1 MQTFAWIILWAAMG
15 FLALALLYILF
26 LQVCNLLVN
35 PRKEYDHCDRF
46 YFRVLNSAA
55 FCSFRLARL
64 KIRLEGAEKIPWE
77 RRFLLVSNHCSNF
90 DPIITWYLL
99 RKNNMAFVSKKENF
113 KVPLFG
119 RMIRKCGF
127 LEIDRDNPK
136 ESVRTLRKAAD
147 LIGRDEASVGV
158 YPEGTR
164 NRTPEKG
171 LLPFHNGVFKI
182 AQMAKVPIVVAVLHG
197 TDKIHKNYPWRRTRV
212 TLEILE
218 VIPAEEAV
226 GRRTS
231 EIGEQVKLLLENRLG
246 GACQE
251 QNAESGCL

>member
-1 MQTFAWIILWAAMG
+1 MKNAVGILLWVILAA
-15 FLALALLYILF
+15 LALALAYVLF
-26 LQVCNLLVN
+26 LQICNLLVN
-35 PRKEYDHCDRF
+35 PKKEYDHCDKF
-46 YFRVLNSAA
+46 YFRMLNSAA
-55 FCSFRLARL
+55 ACSFVLGRLR
-64 KIRLEGAEKIPWE
+64 IRLEGSEKVPWD
-77 RRFLLVSNHCSNF
+77 RRFLLVSNHCSNY

-119 RMIRKCGF
+119 RMIRKCCF
-127 LEIDRDNPK
+127 LAIDRDDPK
-136 ESVRTLRKAAD
+136 ESMKTIMKAAD
-147 LIGRDEASVGV
+147 LMKRDEASVGI

-197 TDKIHKNYPWRRTRV
+197 TDKIRKNYPWRRTKV
-212 TLEILE
+212 SLEILE
-218 VIPAEEAV
+218 VISAEEAA

-231 EIGEQVKLLLENRLG
+231 EIGEKVAGLLQKALAADFGDMNL
-246 GACQE
+246 
-251 QNAESGCL
+251 

>member
-1 MQTFAWIILWAAMG
+1 MQTFAWIILWVALG
-15 FLALALLYILF
+15 LLALALIYILF
-26 LQVCNLLVN
+26 LLACDLAVN
-35 PRKEYDHCDRF
+35 PKKEYDTCDRF

-64 KIRLEGAEKIPWE
+64 KIRMEGGEKVPWE
-77 RRFLLVSNHCSNF
+77 RRFLIVSNHCSNF
-90 DPIITWYLL
+90 DPIITWYFL
-99 RKNNMAFVSKKENF
+99 RKNNIAFVSKKENF

-136 ESVRTLRKAAD
+136 ESVRTLGKAAE
-147 LIGRDEASVGV
+147 LIRRNEASVGV

-182 AQMAKVPIVVAVLHG
+182 AQMAKAPIVVAVLQG
-197 TDKIHKNYPWRRTRV
+197 TEQIRRRYPLRRTEIVLR
-212 TLEILE
+212 ILE
-218 VIPAEEAV
+218 VIPAEEAAA
-226 GRRTS
+226 RRTS
-231 EIGEQVKLLLENRLG
+231 EIGQQVKGLLENQLG
-246 GACQE
+246 EAYPE
-251 QNAESGCL
+251 QKTEGGG

>member
-1 MQTFAWIILWAAMG
+1 MKIVGWIL
-15 FLALALLYILF
+15 LALLAAALLYILF

-35 PRKEYDHCDRF
+35 PQKEYDHCDRF

-64 KIRLEGAEKIPWE
+64 KIRLEGAEKVPWD

-99 RKNNMAFVSKKENF
+99 RKNNMAFVSKQENF

-119 RMIRKCGF
+119 RMIRKCCF
-127 LEIDRDNPK
+127 LAIDREDPK
-136 ESVRTLRKAAD
+136 ASLRTIMKAAD
-147 LIGRDEASVGV
+147 LMKRNEASVGI

-171 LLPFHNGVFKI
+171 LLPFHNGVFKM
-182 AQMAKVPIVVAVLHG
+182 AQMAKAPIVVAALHG
-197 TDKIHKNYPWRRTRV
+197 TDKIHKNYPWRGTKV
-212 TLEILE
+212 SLEILE
-218 VIPAEEAV
+218 VIPAEEAA
-226 GRRTS
+226 GKRTA
-231 EIGEQVKLLLENRLG
+231 EIGEQVEALLKDALEG
-246 GACQE
+246 DHFV
-251 QNAESGCL
+251 S

>member
-1 MQTFAWIILWAAMG
+1 MRNFGWILLWVILAAAA
-15 FLALALLYILF
+15 LALAYILF
-26 LQVCNLLVN
+26 LQVCNLLVD
-35 PRKEYDHCDRF
+35 PKREYDHCDRF

-55 FCSFRLARL
+55 ACSFVLARL
-64 KIRLEGAEKIPWE
+64 KIRLEGAEKVPWD

-119 RMIRKCGF
+119 RMIRKCCF
-127 LEIDRDNPK
+127 LAIDRDDPK
-136 ESVRTLRKAAD
+136 ESMRTIMKAAD
-147 LIGRDEASVGV
+147 LMKRDEASVGI

-197 TDKIHKNYPWRRTRV
+197 TDRIHKNYPWRRTKV
-212 TLEILE
+212 SLEILE

-231 EIGEQVKLLLENRLG
+231 EIGEQVAGLLRKGLEADYPVG
-246 GACQE
+246 
-251 QNAESGCL
+251 

>member
-1 MQTFAWIILWAAMG
+1 MKMIVCVFMWIVLG
-15 FLALALLYILF
+15 FLALALIYILF
-26 LQVCNLLVN
+26 LFACDLLAK
-35 PRKEYDHCDRF
+35 RKKEYDTCDRF

-64 KIRLEGAEKIPWE
+64 KIRMEGGEKVPWE
-77 RRFLLVSNHCSNF
+77 RRFLIVSNHCSNF

-99 RKNNMAFVSKKENF
+99 RKNNIAFLSKGENF

-119 RMIRKCGF
+119 GMIRKCGF
-127 LEIDRDNPK
+127 LKIDRENPK
-136 ESVRTLRKAAD
+136 ESMRTLKKAAD
-147 LIGRDEASVGV
+147 LIKRNEASVGI

-182 AQMAKVPIVVAVLHG
+182 AQMAEAPIVVAALHG
-197 TDKIHKNYPWRRTRV
+197 TDQIRRHYPLRRTKILLR
-212 TLEILE
+212 ILE
-218 VIPAEEAV
+218 VIPAEEAG

-231 EIGEQVKLLLENRLG
+231 EIGERVAGMLKEDLAEDFQVL
-246 GACQE
+246 
-251 QNAESGCL
+251 S

>member
-1 MQTFAWIILWAAMG
+1 MKNAVGILLWVILAA
-15 FLALALLYILF
+15 LALALVYVLF
-26 LQVCNLLVN
+26 LQICNLLVN
-35 PRKEYDHCDRF
+35 PKKEYDHCDKF

-55 FCSFRLARL
+55 ACSFVLGRL
-64 KIRLEGAEKIPWE
+64 KIGLEGAEKVPWD

-90 DPIITWYLL
+90 D
-99 RKNNMAFVSKKENF
+99 
-113 KVPLFG
+113 
-119 RMIRKCGF
+119 
-127 LEIDRDNPK
+127 RDDPK
-136 ESVRTLRKAAD
+136 ESMRTIMKAAD
-147 LIGRDEASVGV
+147 LMKRDEASVGI

-197 TDKIHKNYPWRRTRV
+197 TDKIHKNYPWRRTKV

-226 GRRTS
+226 GRRTA
-231 EIGEQVKLLLENRLG
+231 EIGEQVAGLFQKALAADFGDMN
-246 GACQE
+246 
-251 QNAESGCL
+251 S